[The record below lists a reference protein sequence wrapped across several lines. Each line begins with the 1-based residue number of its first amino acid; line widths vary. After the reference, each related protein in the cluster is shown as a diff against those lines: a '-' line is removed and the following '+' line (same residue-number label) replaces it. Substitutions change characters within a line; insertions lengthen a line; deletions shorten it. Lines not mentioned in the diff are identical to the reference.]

1 MARCL
6 ASRQVV
12 QWDSGVQ
19 VPPAPLPRG
28 PPPAP
33 GGTMLA
39 LGGWGLAEHCG
50 AGSADPPAP
59 LPTALRRAVMCSI
72 VSLLIHWLT
81 P

>member
-1 MARCL
+1 
-6 ASRQVV
+6 
-12 QWDSGVQ
+12 
-19 VPPAPLPRG
+19 
-28 PPPAP
+28 
-33 GGTMLA
+33 MLA

-59 LPTALRRAVMCSI
+59 LPTALRRAAMCSI